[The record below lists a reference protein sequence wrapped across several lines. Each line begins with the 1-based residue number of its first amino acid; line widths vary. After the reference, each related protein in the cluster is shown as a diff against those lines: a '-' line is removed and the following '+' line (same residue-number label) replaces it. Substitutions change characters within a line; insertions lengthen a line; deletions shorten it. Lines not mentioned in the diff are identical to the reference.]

1 MGGRQFRL
9 GLGSGRG
16 AAASWCGDGAQFLSN
31 AMNTPPEPSGLSQ
44 QPHVRRQKGASSISS
59 LAVKLKSSLN
69 LRCKAD
75 VVPAGCA
82 GSSKKSDGRRCIS
95 ARQLSL
101 ALHRCT
107 TKCAVRPAHENKP
120 RLPIANRGEGHP
132 ADASRLPF
140 KETKLNYREN
150 EIWCKRCRARHRA
163 TGPSKGRG
171 AKGAQN
177 IASGAAAQSASLAVR
192 SGSPKRLMVATCD
205 REG

>member
-107 TKCAVRPAHENKP
+107 TKCAVRPAHEN
-120 RLPIANRGEGHP
+120 NR
-132 ADASRLPF
+132 DCQSRIGGRGISGRRV

-150 EIWCKRCRARHRA
+150 EIWCKRCRAPHRA

>member
-132 ADASRLPF
+132 ADASRLLS
-140 KETKLNYREN
+140 K
-150 EIWCKRCRARHRA
+150 KRNSTTERMR
-163 TGPSKGRG
+163 
-171 AKGAQN
+171 
-177 IASGAAAQSASLAVR
+177 SGASAAEHPIEPQGQARA
-192 SGSPKRLMVATCD
+192 
-205 REG
+205 EGQRVLRILPPARQLSRRPWRCAAARRRG

>member
-101 ALHRCT
+101 ALDRCT
-107 TKCAVRPAHENKP
+107 TKCAVRPAHREN
-120 RLPIANRGEGHP
+120 NR
-132 ADASRLPF
+132 DCQSRIGGRGIQRTRNA
-140 KETKLNYREN
+140 KETKLYKEN

-205 REG
+205 GEG